1 MKLQIRIA
9 GLLSF
14 LFFMLIS
21 CKKEECNDITFP
33 DQNLE
38 AVSLEY
44 QPHQGVQAFIY
55 KDSIGQEYRY
65 ELYMN
70 TEFVSSNFRIDTGD
84 EHAYT
89 ISYRYQYSIKSFRS
103 ANDTRIAYARVIDF
117 VEDETV
123 FQEKNLVD
131 RIGITV
137 FDDTSVIPSGV
148 ISRLILMTS
157 SRESNIDQAVYNN
170 ENSILHPT
178 ITIFGETFLN
188 VFELKLGAPKIYFTK
203 DHGVVS
209 FTDNSGRRMV
219 LDRIE

>member
-70 TEFVSSNFRIDTGD
+70 TEFVSSNFTIDSCD
-84 EHAYT
+84 ENAYT

-157 SRESNIDQAVYNN
+157 SRESDIDQAVYNN